1 MANILNQDFSDF
13 LIALNEAK
21 VDYILVGGYAVIYHG
36 YNRTTGD
43 MDVWVR
49 PTKEN
54 FNKLKIAFQ
63 KFGLSLFDMTEEKFL
78 KTELY
83 DVFSFGVP
91 PVCIEILTKVKGLD
105 FEECFK
111 SAIFQKFDDVDINI
125 IDLIDLIKSKKSV
138 GRYKDLDDIENLEKP
153 IP

>member
-1 MANILNQDFSDF
+1 
-13 LIALNEAK
+13 
-21 VDYILVGGYAVIYHG
+21 
-36 YNRTTGD
+36 

>member
-1 MANILNQDFSDF
+1 
-13 LIALNEAK
+13 
-21 VDYILVGGYAVIYHG
+21 VGGYAVIYHG